1 MRKKGWMTMLAGL
14 ACLTMTVSAFGAVE
28 VKRLLEAEDLDEYVT
43 LGEYKGLKLE
53 AADSDVTDD
62 QVDYEISLELEEMQE
77 EVKDGTVQEGDT
89 AYIDYVGKKDDVAFE
104 GGTADNYP
112 LVIGSGTFIPGF
124 EDGVIG
130 MAVGETKDITLTFP
144 EEYHNADL
152 AGAETVFTVTLNK
165 IERAP
170 ELTDDWVKDNTDFQ
184 TVDEYKE
191 SVRTRLAEEQAAS
204 AENTLKQEAFYQVWV
219 TTEIKGYPEEEV
231 EKKMNYMIDQVKV
244 YAEQEGNMTLEEFLE
259 TQGETLVQ
267 FNEEARQYAQ
277 QRIAQDMIV
286 QAIIDEEEIPMDDDA
301 IQEIAQTLLDTY
313 GYENIDQM
321 IEYYGESEVYATIA
335 LIRVEDF
342 LVENAEITEPAE
354 EPEVE
359 EVEETEEEETEE
371 AAGEETEEAAEE
383 TTEEEVPEAAEE
395 EAEEKAE

>member
-1 MRKKGWMTMLAGL
+1 MRKKGWMTMLAGF

-62 QVDYEISLELEEMQE
+62 QVDYEISLELQEMQE

-130 MAVGETKDITLTFP
+130 MAVGETKDIPLTFP

-152 AGAETVFTVTLNK
+152 AGADVVFTVTLNK
-165 IERAP
+165 IERKP

-184 TVDEYKE
+184 TVDEYKD

-259 TQGETLVQ
+259 TQGETLDQ

-313 GYENIDQM
+313 GYDDIDQM

-359 EVEETEEEETEE
+359 EVEETEEETEE